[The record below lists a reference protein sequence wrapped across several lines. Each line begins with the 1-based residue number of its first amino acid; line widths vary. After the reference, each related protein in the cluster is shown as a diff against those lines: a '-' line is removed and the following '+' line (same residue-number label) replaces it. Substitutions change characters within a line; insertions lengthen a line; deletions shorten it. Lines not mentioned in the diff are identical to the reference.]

1 MLRYLIFILLFCNI
15 YTQTTGKVSG
25 VIYDSNKSP
34 IIGATVAVQDLGI
47 GTVSDVNGFYYIL
60 NISPG
65 KYTLKIYM
73 IGFNPVIV
81 EDVIVSVNKT
91 T

>member
-34 IIGATVAVQDLGI
+34 IIGATVAVQDL
-47 GTVSDVNGFYYIL
+47 
-60 NISPG
+60 
-65 KYTLKIYM
+65 
-73 IGFNPVIV
+73 
-81 EDVIVSVNKT
+81 
-91 T
+91 